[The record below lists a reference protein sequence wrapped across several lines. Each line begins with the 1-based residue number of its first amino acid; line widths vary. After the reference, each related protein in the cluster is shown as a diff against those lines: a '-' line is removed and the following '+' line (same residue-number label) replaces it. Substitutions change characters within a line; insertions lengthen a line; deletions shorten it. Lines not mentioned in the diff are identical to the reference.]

1 MRQDDTA
8 DRLTIVELAVREHLG
23 YQTARDRAL
32 KGHYGPVERIGGRLF
47 VLEAKASHGENGR

>member
-1 MRQDDTA
+1 MGQNNGG

-32 KGHYGPVERIGGRLF
+32 KGQFGPVERIGGRLF